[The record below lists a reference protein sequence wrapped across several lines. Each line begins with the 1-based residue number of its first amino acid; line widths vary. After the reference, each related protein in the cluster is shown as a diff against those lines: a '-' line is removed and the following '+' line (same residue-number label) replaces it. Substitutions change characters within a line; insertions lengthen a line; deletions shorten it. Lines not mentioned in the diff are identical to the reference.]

1 MVANFP
7 FQYVFLRKSDIS
19 PDFIFGIY
27 GRMAS
32 NFPFQY
38 VFFRK
43 SDIPSDCISRI
54 YGRMASISPFQYV
67 FCWKSGLSSS
77 PDNLDDPDNLFS
89 PVSIRISG
97 YCFSVSFNTL
107 IGPDPG
113 LSSANRHR
121 YFSVP
126 LRLTLTRRIFL
137 AQYNALYAVF
147 ICRFQQHLIFNYLSS

>member
-1 MVANFP
+1 
-7 FQYVFLRKSDIS
+7 
-19 PDFIFGIY
+19 
-27 GRMAS
+27 MAS
-32 NFPFQY
+32 IFPFQY

-43 SDIPSDCISRI
+43 SDIPPSRISGI
-54 YGRMASISPFQYV
+54 YGRMASISPLQYV

-89 PVSIRISG
+89 PVSIRISE

-107 IGPDPG
+107 ICPDPG

-121 YFSVP
+121 CFSVP
-126 LRLTLTRRIFL
+126 LRLTVTRRIFL

>member
-7 FQYVFLRKSDIS
+7 FQYVFFRKSDIPPACIS
-19 PDFIFGIY
+19 GIY

-38 VFFRK
+38 VFLRKSDFSPAHISGIYGRMASIFPFQYVFFRK
-43 SDIPSDCISRI
+43 SDIPPSRISGI
-54 YGRMASISPFQYV
+54 YGRMASISPLQYV

-113 LSSANRHR
+113 LSSASRR
-121 YFSVP
+121 RCFSAP
-126 LRLTLTRRIFL
+126 
-137 AQYNALYAVF
+137 
-147 ICRFQQHLIFNYLSS
+147 

>member
-1 MVANFP
+1 MSGSRDAKKFQNRSRLLGWYGRMVVTSP
-7 FQYVFLRKSDIS
+7 LQYVFCRKSDSPSAHIS
-19 PDFIFGIY
+19 G
-27 GRMAS
+27 
-32 NFPFQY
+32 
-38 VFFRK
+38 
-43 SDIPSDCISRI
+43 I
-54 YGRMASISPFQYV
+54 YGRMASISPLQYV

-89 PVSIRISG
+89 PVSIRISE

-121 YFSVP
+121 YFSAP
-126 LRLTLTRRIFL
+126 LRLTVTRRIFL

>member
-54 YGRMASISPFQYV
+54 YGRMSSISSLQYV

-77 PDNLDDPDNLFS
+77 PANLLRLSASGYRNTASLRASTLFS
-89 PVSIRISG
+89 VLIPDYCQRVVAGASPRPYDGRYTQNFLSASI
-97 YCFSVSFNTL
+97 
-107 IGPDPG
+107 
-113 LSSANRHR
+113 SA
-121 YFSVP
+121 
-126 LRLTLTRRIFL
+126 LCAI
-137 AQYNALYAVF
+137 F
-147 ICRFQQHLIFNYLSS
+147 ICRFHQHEYSHRCIL